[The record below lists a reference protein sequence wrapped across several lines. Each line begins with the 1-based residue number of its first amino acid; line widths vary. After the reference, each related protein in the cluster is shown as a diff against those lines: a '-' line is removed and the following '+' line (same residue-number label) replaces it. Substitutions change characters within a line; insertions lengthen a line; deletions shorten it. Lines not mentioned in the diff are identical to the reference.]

1 MAVMEAM
8 RMVRMLAQDTT
19 ALVRL
24 TSMRIMSLKNLH
36 TIIAL
41 MNIKFEREPIMSKK
55 AIVYR
60 MMMDKHICPYGLKT
74 IDLLNDEGYEVED
87 HHLTSREAVDQFKEK
102 YDVQTTPQT
111 FIADKRIGGFED
123 LKKLFGK
130 VQKGTTYRPIIAIF
144 ATTILMALSTAWAL
158 GELSIVRIVE
168 LFIAF
173 SMCALAIQKLRDLE
187 AFSLQFLNYDILAQ
201 KWVKYSYV
209 YPFVEMLAGVAMIS
223 GFLTILSAPAAIFI
237 ATINGYSVFKAV
249 YIDKRELKCACVGG
263 NSNVP
268 LGFIS
273 LTENIMMAGM
283 GLWMLIN
290 F

>member
-1 MAVMEAM
+1 
-8 RMVRMLAQDTT
+8 
-19 ALVRL
+19 
-24 TSMRIMSLKNLH
+24 
-36 TIIAL
+36 
-41 MNIKFEREPIMSKK
+41 MSKK
-55 AIVYR
+55 ATVYR
-60 MMMDKHICPYGLKT
+60 MVMDKHICPYGLKT
-74 IDLLNDEGYEVED
+74 LDLLKDEGYEVED
-87 HHLTSREAVDQFKEK
+87 HHLSSREDTDQFKEK

-111 FIADKRIGGFED
+111 FIDDKRIGGYDD
-123 LKKLFGK
+123 LKKFFGK
-130 VQKGTTYRPIIAIF
+130 VQEGTTYRPIIAIF

-158 GELSIVRIVE
+158 GELSIVRVIE

-173 SMCALAIQKLRDLE
+173 SMCGLAIQKLRDLE

-283 GLWMLIN
+283 GFWMLYHLI
-290 F
+290 

>member
-1 MAVMEAM
+1 
-8 RMVRMLAQDTT
+8 
-19 ALVRL
+19 
-24 TSMRIMSLKNLH
+24 
-36 TIIAL
+36 
-41 MNIKFEREPIMSKK
+41 MSKK
-55 AIVYR
+55 ATVFR
-60 MMMDKHICPYGLKT
+60 MVMDKHICPYGLKT
-74 IDLLNDEGYEVED
+74 IDLLKDEGYEVED
-87 HHLTSREAVDQFKEK
+87 HHLSSREDVDKFKEK
-102 YDVQTTPQT
+102 HNVQTTPQT
-111 FIADKRIGGFED
+111 FIDDKHIGGYDD
-123 LKKLFGK
+123 LKKFFGK
-130 VQKGTTYRPIIAIF
+130 VKEGTTYKPIISIF
-144 ATTILMALSTAWAL
+144 ATTILMALSSAWAL
-158 GELSIVRIVE
+158 GELNLVRVIE

-273 LTENIMMAGM
+273 LTENIMMLGM
-283 GLWMLIN
+283 GLWMLLN
-290 F
+290 

>member
-1 MAVMEAM
+1 
-8 RMVRMLAQDTT
+8 
-19 ALVRL
+19 
-24 TSMRIMSLKNLH
+24 
-36 TIIAL
+36 
-41 MNIKFEREPIMSKK
+41 MSKK

-60 MMMDKHICPYGLKT
+60 MVMDKHICPYGLKT
-74 IDLLNDEGYEVED
+74 LDLLKDEGYEVED
-87 HHLTSREAVDQFKEK
+87 HHLSSREETDQFKEK
-102 YDVQTTPQT
+102 HDVQTTPQT
-111 FIADKRIGGFED
+111 FIDDKRIGGYDD
-123 LKKLFGK
+123 LKKFFGK
-130 VQKGTTYRPIIAIF
+130 VQEGTTYRPIIAIF

-158 GELSIVRIVE
+158 GELNFVKVIE

-173 SMCALAIQKLRDLE
+173 SMCALGIQKLRDLE

-273 LTENIMMAGM
+273 VTENIMMAGM
-283 GLWMLIN
+283 GFWMLFNI
-290 F
+290 

>member
-1 MAVMEAM
+1 
-8 RMVRMLAQDTT
+8 MV
-19 ALVRL
+19 
-24 TSMRIMSLKNLH
+24 
-36 TIIAL
+36 
-41 MNIKFEREPIMSKK
+41 
-55 AIVYR
+55 
-60 MMMDKHICPYGLKT
+60 MDKHICPYGLKT
-74 IDLLNDEGYEVED
+74 LDLLKDEGYEVED
-87 HHLTSREAVDQFKEK
+87 NHLSSREETDQFKEK
-102 YDVQTTPQT
+102 HDIQTTPQT
-111 FIADKRIGGFED
+111 FIDDKRIGGYDD
-123 LKKLFGK
+123 LKKFFGK
-130 VQKGTTYRPIIAIF
+130 VQEGTTYRPIIAIF

-158 GELSIVRIVE
+158 GELNFVKVIE

-173 SMCALAIQKLRDLE
+173 SMCALGIQKLRDLE

-283 GLWMLIN
+283 GFWMLFNI
-290 F
+290 